1 VLRRYDS
8 GEADR
13 RLILYTRE
21 QGRLDA
27 IAKGARKGASRLAAA
42 SEPLSLSVLHLAE
55 GRGRR
60 YVTQFQPITSFPG
73 LRSSYE
79 RLAMAL
85 GLVELYA
92 AITQAG
98 QVDPELFD
106 LLEVSLRQL
115 ESHPSARVA
124 LIWSELRLMAAEG
137 VLPRWERC
145 VESDRP
151 LTAGANWV
159 SPTAGGLV
167 SASVPGVQDRFEVA
181 AEVLVGLART
191 SELDEPPERLKR
203 DADCLWVLHRFWLH
217 LAHAPLPAHTA
228 LLQL

>member
-21 QGRLDA
+21 YGRLDA
-27 IAKGARKGASRLAAA
+27 VAKGARKGASRLAAA
-42 SEPLSLSVLHLAE
+42 SEPLSLAVLHLSE

-60 YVTQFQPITSFPG
+60 YVTQSQPITSFPG
-73 LRSSYE
+73 LRTQYE

-92 AITQAG
+92 TVTQAG
-98 QVDPELFD
+98 QVDPDLFD
-106 LLEVSLRQL
+106 LLEVSLRHL
-115 ESHPSARVA
+115 EAHPAPRAA
-124 LIWSELRLMAAEG
+124 LVWAELRLMSAEG

-151 LTAGANWV
+151 IQPGVNWV
-159 SPTAGGLV
+159 SPSAGGLV
-167 SASVPGVQDRFEVA
+167 DPSVTGAVDKFEVA

-191 SELDEPPERLKR
+191 AELDAPPERLRR
-203 DADCLWVLHRFWLH
+203 DTDCLWVLHRLWMH
-217 LAHAPLPAHTA
+217 LAHGPLPAHTS
-228 LLQL
+228 LLQT